1 MAQWIISKYDSLEL
15 LQEWRIPGNIS
26 AGQIEELLKRLASRD
41 LTEMEVI
48 NSSLRKNSRDRI
60 NLLDRKGT
68 GPEMHV
74 GENPYYL
81 AHREQL

>member
-48 NSSLRKNSRDRI
+48 NSSLRKKIAEIGSI
-60 NLLDRKGT
+60 
-68 GPEMHV
+68 
-74 GENPYYL
+74 YL
-81 AHREQL
+81 IVRVLGLRCMSVKTHII

>member
-48 NSSLRKNSRDRI
+48 NSSLRKNSEI
-60 NLLDRKGT
+60 GSI
-68 GPEMHV
+68 
-74 GENPYYL
+74 YL
-81 AHREQL
+81 IVRVLGLRCMSVKTHII